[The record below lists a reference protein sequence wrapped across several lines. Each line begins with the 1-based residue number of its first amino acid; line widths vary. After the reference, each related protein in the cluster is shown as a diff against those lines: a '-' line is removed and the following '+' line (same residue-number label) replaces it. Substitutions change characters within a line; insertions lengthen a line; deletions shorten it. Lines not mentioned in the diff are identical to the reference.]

1 MIKKRYLCIILLLF
15 CSNLLFAQDIPPAW
29 GGGADQRDLS
39 FGFSFSYVS
48 TYYKILKNPN
58 WRSPFLDKTNG
69 DQAVTTD
76 LNSISS
82 PNSSGFAVGFLSRY
96 TITEHLEARIT
107 PSLVFA
113 DRQLSYTYVTPPS
126 TNIEYTV
133 NQQNE
138 PTNTAD
144 NIIKSV
150 QATTID
156 LPLSLKLKSDRIG
169 NFRAYLLGG
178 IKYSYSI
185 GVDKPD
191 PEAALLDKTVKN
203 VSGYTSYEAGIGC
216 DIYFEY
222 FKLSP
227 EIKLSNSI
235 GNVLV
240 QENQPFS
247 APISKLSLHTLMFSL
262 YFE

>member
-1 MIKKRYLCIILLLF
+1 MIKKRYLGIILLLF
-15 CSNLLFAQDIPPAW
+15 CSNLLFAQDISPAW
-29 GGGADQRDLS
+29 AGGADQRDLG

-48 TYYKILKNPN
+48 TYFKIQKNPD
-58 WRSPFLDKTNG
+58 WRSPFLDKTNNN
-69 DQAVTTD
+69 QAVTTD

-96 TITEHLEARIT
+96 TITDHLEARIT

-113 DRQLSYTYVTPPS
+113 DRQLSYTYVSQPTA
-126 TNIEYTV
+126 IEYTV
-133 NQQNE
+133 NQPN
-138 PTNTAD
+138 PSVANSAD
-144 NIIKSV
+144 VTKSV
-150 QATTID
+150 QSTTID
-156 LPLSLKLKSDRIG
+156 VPLLLKLKSDRIG
-169 NFRAYLLGG
+169 NFRAYMLGG

-185 GVDKPD
+185 GADKPD
-191 PEAALLDKTVKN
+191 PEAALLDKTVRN
-203 VSGYTSYEAGIGC
+203 VSGYTSYEAGLGC
-216 DIYFEY
+216 EIYFEY

>member
-1 MIKKRYLCIILLLF
+1 MIKKRYLGIILLLF
-15 CSNLLFAQDIPPAW
+15 CSNLLFAQDNPPAW

-39 FGFSFSYVS
+39 FGFSFSYV
-48 TYYKILKNPN
+48 TDYFKILKNPD
-58 WRSPFLDKTNG
+58 WRSPFLDKTNNN
-69 DQAVTTD
+69 QAVTTD

-96 TITEHLEARIT
+96 TVTEHLEVRIT

-113 DRQLSYTYVTPPS
+113 DRELSYTYANPPPGG
-126 TNIEYTV
+126 IEYTV
-133 NQQNE
+133 NQNNNQV
-138 PTNTAD
+138 NTSE

-156 LPLSLKLKSDRIG
+156 LPLSVKLKSDRIG

-178 IKYSYSI
+178 IKYSYSL
-185 GVDKPD
+185 GTDKPD
-191 PEAALLDKTVKN
+191 PQDALLDKTVKN

-227 EIKLSNSI
+227 EIKLSNSL
-235 GNVLV
+235 GNILV
-240 QENQPFS
+240 PENQPFS